1 MCKDKPMNVTKN
13 TLSNVGVFFL
23 LSIKEVYITLES
35 PFKYHTF
42 NHLSSV
48 FVIENNHKII
58 K

>member
-1 MCKDKPMNVTKN
+1 MCKDKPMNVIKN

-23 LSIKEVYITLES
+23 LSIKEVYTTLES

-48 FVIENNHKII
+48 L
-58 K
+58 

>member
-1 MCKDKPMNVTKN
+1 MNVTKN